1 MHLACCAAEQLDA
14 RSAYSALSLISR
26 EQTRLNSREQTRLNS
41 QEQTRA
47 PKTRKHAHLK
57 LQLKLQ
63 ENRDVL
69 IKELKDLK
77 TRLEAE
83 REAKHQRAVLL
94 KKTSGVRYKTQPPP
108 GPR

>member
-14 RSAYSALSLISR
+14 RSAYSALSLI
-26 EQTRLNSREQTRLNS
+26 SREQTRLNS